1 MSCCPTE
8 TALIQKQNVAAP
20 TVTHLFAAVLA
31 LADFEAATFVFRDAS
46 SGESVP
52 WHAGRDILSRVHVL
66 RI

>member
-8 TALIQKQNVAAP
+8 TALIQKQNTALP
-20 TVTHLFAAVLA
+20 TVAHLFAAVLA
-31 LADFEAATFVFRDAS
+31 LVDFEAATFAFGDAAS
-46 SGESVP
+46 SESVT

>member
-8 TALIQKQNVAAP
+8 TALIQKQDMAP
-20 TVTHLFAAVLA
+20 PTMTHLFAAVLA
-31 LADFEAATFVFRDAS
+31 LVDFEAATFAFGDAA

-52 WHAGRDILSRVHVL
+52 WHAGRDILGRVHIL